1 MVCRA
6 KMSQLL
12 NQLLYY
18 HFFSFS
24 RSLCNTWIHGY
35 LQLKSLHL
43 LVAVFNQ
50 DLLKLILPS
59 TNILIVQAFKKC
71 HCLFYFLIF
80 SLAKQNNTE
89 NRKCFFSFL
98 VPMSVKYPIL
108 KKKKEEKLKYLT
120 VNITKYQ
127 SVLPSSITDTSL
139 KALKQ
144 VPYKQNLFY
153 THRKFSLLHLLPK

>member
-6 KMSQLL
+6 KISQLL

-59 TNILIVQAFKKC
+59 TNILIVLAFKKC

-80 SLAKQNNTE
+80 SLAKQNNTK
-89 NRKCFFSFL
+89 NRKCSFSFL

-108 KKKKEEKLKYLT
+108 KKKRRKTQVFNSKHKK
-120 VNITKYQ
+120 VPI
-127 SVLPSSITDTSL
+127 SIAKFNYWHFTESIKTS
-139 KALKQ
+139 AI
-144 VPYKQNLFY
+144 
-153 THRKFSLLHLLPK
+153 